1 MLYLCSLSNI
11 KSGGCSEGCKFCAQS
26 NRWGGGD
33 RSRWKPVEE
42 ILKELDSAVQAGAT
56 GFCLV
61 TTGWRVTPSLLNRVG
76 PVIEEIKKK
85 YQWLKLIGCFG
96 TASVA
101 QLEQLKGWG
110 LDAYNHNLES
120 GPTFYRHL
128 SNRRWEERFKT
139 CENVKEVGLELYS
152 GGIFGVGEGRR
163 DWEELVEALR
173 RLEPE
178 VIPINFFVSNRR
190 LPLTPTHSIQIG
202 LEVIKLFRKNFPT
215 SVVMLAG
222 GREFLFQEQWVKGVK
237 AGANGIIIGNYLT
250 SIGAPPNRDWETI
263 LRHKI
268 PVYRPPEAPPFK
280 PPVGLAERVSNA
292 LQ

>member
-1 MLYLCSLSNI
+1 V
-11 KSGGCSEGCKFCAQS
+11 G
-26 NRWGGGD
+26 
-33 RSRWKPVEE
+33 E
-42 ILKELDSAVQAGAT
+42 ILEEVEGAVQAGAT

-61 TTGWRVTPSLLNRVG
+61 TTGWRLTPSLLERVLPIIG
-76 PVIEEIKKK
+76 EIKRRF
-85 YQWLKLIGCFG
+85 QWLKLIGCFG

-101 QLEQLKGWG
+101 QLERLKRAG
-110 LDAYNHNLES
+110 LGAYNHNLES

-139 CENVKEVGLELYS
+139 CENVKKVGLELYS
-152 GGIFGVGEGRR
+152 GGIFGVGEGRK

-178 VIPINFFVSNRR
+178 VIPINFFVPRR
-190 LPLTPTHSIQIG
+190 GLPLKPTHSVESG
-202 LEVIKLFRKNFPT
+202 LEVIKLFRDSFPEA
-215 SVVMLAG
+215 VVMMAG
-222 GREFLFQEQWVKGVK
+222 GREYLFQGEWVEGVK

-250 SIGAPPNRDWETI
+250 SRGAPPLRDWEVI
-263 LRHKI
+263 LRHQI

-280 PPVGLAERVSNA
+280 PPVGAVERVSDA